1 MSGGAG
7 GGTGGGGGGGA
18 GGGPKKQS
26 IGKWYVP
33 DLGAGSALTIKLGA
47 MQPLLG
53 GFDVKGFSTDTI
65 ETRVV
70 ADLPPDVFVPAEALD
85 AIYAVKRL
93 DLWIE
98 TGRRVQAWAEQQ
110 GIGASSWLADGDD
123 GLRVP
128 PGVADDDIPA
138 FVRDWLADV
147 PEMEAIIADVAGR
160 V

>member
-1 MSGGAG
+1 MSM
-7 GGTGGGGGGGA
+7 TGGGGS
-18 GGGPKKQS
+18 PKKNTL
-26 IGKWYVP
+26 GKWYSPQMPAGATQMVKLNGMQSMFGGG
-33 DLGAGSALTIKLGA
+33 LGEVS
-47 MQPLLG
+47 
-53 GFDVKGFSTDTI
+53 GFSAATI
-65 ETRVV
+65 EYHVV
-70 ADLPPDVFVPAEALD
+70 ADLPTNVFVPADALT
-85 AIYAVKRL
+85 AIYAAKRL

-128 PGVADDDIPA
+128 AGIADDDIPA
-138 FVRDWLADV
+138 FVRDWIADV